1 MNPGIDD
8 IEIQL
13 RKRLIYPYEWNRRQN
28 DSLDNMT
35 NFIYQVW
42 SFDDLLTQ
50 IDSRFKGKS
59 DYNVVFNYAL
69 NRWYNYWSSRAVEEI
84 FCSLDRVV
92 PAKNKKD
99 RLVDFQIDGITFDH
113 KTTVFPRKYNQSIDY
128 AKSNPSDL
136 IKWLYDNQSQE
147 RRKHF
152 KNRLFIVLYSS
163 NGGNHWKLKAE
174 ISWLRELIELYVQNF
189 KPDNLYRFPFER
201 GYITLSDVIW
211 GIK

>member
-1 MNPGIDD
+1 M
-8 IEIQL
+8 
-13 RKRLIYPYEWNRRQN
+13 
-28 DSLDNMT
+28 
-35 NFIYQVW
+35 
-42 SFDDLLTQ
+42 
-50 IDSRFKGKS
+50 
-59 DYNVVFNYAL
+59 
-69 NRWYNYWSSRAVEEI
+69 
-84 FCSLDRVV
+84 
-92 PAKNKKD
+92 
-99 RLVDFQIDGITFDH
+99 DFQIDGITFDH

-147 RRKHF
+147 QRKHF